1 VSKKFTIEL
10 NKYQFDNL
18 HCLLQAITDRP
29 TLINSANAFDVQ
41 PLATL
46 SNGDWTYEI
55 LDRCDFIVQSD
66 MSYKSEPNES
76 PKVLQQRVLDS
87 CNRLVYL
94 DYYVKKYPAVKLAL
108 QSLITTLRLV
118 EENKAN
124 LSNALSM
131 LERYNK

>member
-1 VSKKFTIEL
+1 
-10 NKYQFDNL
+10 
-18 HCLLQAITDRP
+18 LLQAITDRP
-29 TLINSANAFDVQ
+29 TLINYANPFDVQ

-46 SNGDWTYEI
+46 ANGDWTFEI
-55 LDRCDFIVQSD
+55 LDRCDFIVQSH

-94 DYYVKKYPAVKLAL
+94 DYYVKKYPAVKLVL

-118 EENKAN
+118 EENEAN